1 MEVEMKIAIG
11 CDELA
16 YDMKKE
22 IIKRFTVEGVEFID
36 FGVNQ
41 NGKDDYPDIA
51 VVVTTA
57 LKNRDVDRAILICG
71 TGIGMCI
78 SANKISGIYAAVCHD
93 LYSTQRSVLSN
104 NINVMCLGA
113 LVIGI
118 ATATEMVRAW
128 LLLEFKESPSLRKIN
143 KIKEIEALQLN
154 GYKYEK

>member
-1 MEVEMKIAIG
+1 MKILIG

-22 IIKRFTVEGVEFID
+22 IIRRFTLEGVEFID
-36 FGVNQ
+36 YGVALNE
-41 NGKDDYPDIA
+41 KADYPDVA
-51 VVVTTA
+51 VLVTTA
-57 LKNRDVDRAILICG
+57 LKNHVADRAILICG

-78 SANKISGIYAAVCHD
+78 SANKVSGIYAAVCHD

-104 NINVMCLGA
+104 NINVMCMGA

-128 LLLEFKESPSLRKIN
+128 LSLDFKESPSLRKIN
-143 KIKEIEALQLN
+143 KIKEIEALQLT
-154 GYKYEK
+154 GADHEK